1 MRKKKADPGRPG
13 IAHSLRSQEASM
25 KTLRW
30 LLPFTFGVDMRAIDA
45 AISLAQSA
53 GATLVPVSLVSA
65 SPGRAR
71 LEHVQQSKDFLEV
84 VQNKAERHLVP
95 LESYEVF
102 TADVLPSLT
111 ILVHDTRCDGIV
123 LVTEGAHTRLMQDEE
138 VKHLL
143 IKPPAALVLIRLPAH
158 TGFTPPVHLGTRF
171 LSRLRRLWEQQETTW
186 QAQSTQVIEE
196 PLWIRTEQR
205 HIG

>member
-1 MRKKKADPGRPG
+1 
-13 IAHSLRSQEASM
+13 M

-30 LLPFTFGVDMRAIDA
+30 LLPFTFGVDTRAIDS

-65 SPGRAR
+65 PPRGAQ

-84 VQNKAERHLVP
+84 VQNKAERHQVP
-95 LESYEVF
+95 LELYEVF
-102 TADVLPSLT
+102 TVDVLPSLT
-111 ILVHDTRCDGIV
+111 TLVHDTRCDGIV
-123 LVTEGAHTRLMQDEE
+123 LVTEGNHTRLMQDEE

-143 IKPPAALVLIRLPAH
+143 IEPPAALVLIRLPAQ
-158 TGFTPPVHLGTRF
+158 TGFTPPVHPGKRF
-171 LSRLRRLWEQQETTW
+171 LSWLRRLWEQQDTTC
-186 QAQSTQVIEE
+186 QAQSAPASEE

-205 HIG
+205 HLG

>member
-1 MRKKKADPGRPG
+1 
-13 IAHSLRSQEASM
+13 M

-30 LLPFTFGVDMRAIDA
+30 LLPFTFGVDMRAIDS

-53 GATLVPVSLVSA
+53 GAMLVPVSLVSA
-65 SPGRAR
+65 PTRGVR

-84 VQNKAERHLVP
+84 VQNKAERQQVP

-102 TADVLPSLT
+102 TVDVLKSLT
-111 ILVHDTRCDGIV
+111 ILVHDARCDGIV
-123 LVTEGAHTRLMQDEE
+123 LVTDGNHTRLMQDQE

-158 TGFTPPVHLGTRF
+158 TGFTPPVRPGTRF
-171 LSRLRRLWEQQETTW
+171 LSRLRRLWEQRDTTC
-186 QAQSTQVIEE
+186 QTQSAPACEE